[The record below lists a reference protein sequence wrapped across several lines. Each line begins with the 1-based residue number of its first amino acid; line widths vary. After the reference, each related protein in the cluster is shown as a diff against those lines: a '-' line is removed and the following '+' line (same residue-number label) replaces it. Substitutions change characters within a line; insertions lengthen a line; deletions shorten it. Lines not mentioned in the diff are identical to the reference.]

1 MTVTTPLNNFS
12 VFAENGLRNF
22 IPVTT
27 TQQGS
32 ASMEKGFPE
41 KNMQPRSLGGI
52 PPSGKDMNGILNQ
65 LSSHQVFL
73 NAGGMYR
80 FDPAYAASEGYAAGS
95 VLQLD
100 DGLSAVIS
108 LVNGNS
114 NNPNESMTG
123 WGAYAGKLVND
134 AIADCTDNKYD
145 KSGGTITGNTHVTG
159 ALSAHIMTVG
169 GDTTIYPDNSDGVE
183 RAVLVTSRDQFYM
196 NKPVYFGDYSTDTDG
211 YTELPNGFVMQFGF
225 IPYSSASGNLTGS
238 TTGEKVFNLTFPVPF
253 AVGCFS
259 LHTTLCI
266 AALDIGNDTWSQV
279 YGVSSTG
286 ATVMNQTTNAESSSQ
301 QPFMGIYWQAIG
313 R

>member
-80 FDPAYAASEGYAAGS
+80 FDPAYAESEGYAAGS

-114 NNPNESMTG
+114 NNPNESMTDWAVYG
-123 WGAYAGKLVND
+123 GKLL
-134 AIADCTDNKYD
+134 ID
-145 KSGGTITGNTHVTG
+145 KINYLNENIINIIYPVGIIVEFNNSVDPNVIYSGTVWSHYGKGRV
-159 ALSAHIMTVG
+159 TVG
-169 GDTTIYPDNSDGVE
+169 VSDISNDPTWTKDIGIIHGQFIHQLTISQLPPHNHDVNRFSGVIGDSIGESNNFESEPYEEQGPISSAKT
-183 RAVLVTSRDQFYM
+183 
-196 NKPVYFGDYSTDTDG
+196 G
-211 YTELPNGFVMQFGF
+211 YT
-225 IPYSSASGNLTGS
+225 
-238 TTGEKVFNLTFPVPF
+238 GEGDPF
-253 AVGCFS
+253 EMVQPSIVVARWCR
-259 LHTTLCI
+259 I
-266 AALDIGNDTWSQV
+266 A
-279 YGVSSTG
+279 
-286 ATVMNQTTNAESSSQ
+286 
-301 QPFMGIYWQAIG
+301 
-313 R
+313 